1 MTGSSPQCLPVD
13 TVIAIN
19 KQQARGRVC
28 LFDYG
33 GVWMLRYVPLF
44 RSFLGTDGVARF
56 TRRLRLFYSSLLRG
70 IRFLMGINEQ
80 LG

>member
-1 MTGSSPQCLPVD
+1 MTGSSPQCLSVD

-19 KQQARGRVC
+19 KQQARGGSAS
-28 LFDYG
+28 LIM
-33 GVWMLRYVPLF
+33 GVGCCAMCPLF

-56 TRRLRLFYSSLLRG
+56 TRRLRLFSSSLLRG

>member
-33 GVWMLRYVPLF
+33 GFGCCGMCP
-44 RSFLGTDGVARF
+44 FLGVFWAQTV
-56 TRRLRLFYSSLLRG
+56 SLDLRG
-70 IRFLMGINEQ
+70 GCGCSLRACYAASVF
-80 LG
+80 